1 VSTFGICKFIV
12 ENAKIQGMMHVPT
25 SSSMYTSRLHNVCIP
40 KFRTFRLVTTSAT
53 SSVAVDDTRSGE
65 PLKVSMVS
73 LGCPKNTVDGEVL
86 LGDLFKSG
94 FTITEDHANSDAIVI
109 NTCGFVEDAK
119 NESLDTIM
127 AAAKLKSE
135 GKIKK
140 LVITGCLAQRYS
152 EELAEQIPEAD
163 LIVGFEKYPSLPSQM
178 KAVLD
183 APPDLDSIS
192 STASTI
198 IAGGRVQVGAINVGF
213 RPEWDRHRLTPQHTA
228 YLRVAEGCSHS
239 CTFCAIPNWR

>member
-1 VSTFGICKFIV
+1 
-12 ENAKIQGMMHVPT
+12 
-25 SSSMYTSRLHNVCIP
+25 
-40 KFRTFRLVTTSAT
+40 
-53 SSVAVDDTRSGE
+53 
-65 PLKVSMVS
+65 
-73 LGCPKNTVDGEVL
+73 
-86 LGDLFKSG
+86 
-94 FTITEDHANSDAIVI
+94 
-109 NTCGFVEDAK
+109 
-119 NESLDTIM
+119 M
-127 AAAKLKSE
+127 AAAKLKSD

-183 APPDLDSIS
+183 APPDLDSI
-192 STASTI
+192 
-198 IAGGRVQVGAINVGF
+198 IAGGRVQVGDINVGF

>member
-1 VSTFGICKFIV
+1 LSTFGICKFIV
-12 ENAKIQGMMHVPT
+12 EKRKYKIQGIMHIPT
-25 SSSMYTSRLHNVCIP
+25 SSSMHKSRLHNVCIP
-40 KFRTFRLVTTSAT
+40 KSRTFRLVTTPAT
-53 SSVAVDDTRSGE
+53 SSVAVDDTAE

-94 FTITEDHANSDAIVI
+94 FTITEDHANSDAILI

-183 APPDLDSIS
+183 APPDLDS
-192 STASTI
+192 TASTI